1 MPNVDFSL
9 DDFSG
14 VARLFPLPDLVMFP
28 HVAQPLHVFE
38 SRYVE
43 MLEDAMATDRLIA
56 TGLLLPGWETEYE
69 SRPPINPILCIGR
82 VMSQSRTED
91 GRYNILLAGL
101 SRAELIRELPPK
113 RSFRQAKAKLIPD
126 YEPKVEC
133 HRRAE
138 IHRELVDCFRRFI
151 PENQV
156 AQQQLDEVLGDHL
169 HLGPLTDLMAYSL
182 PLDLSFKQMLLAEAD
197 VLQRARLLLE
207 DLTSHAEQHSL
218 ASGFPPKFSAN

>member
-1 MPNVDFSL
+1 MSNVDFKL

-14 VARLFPLPDLVMFP
+14 VARLFPLPNLVMFP

-43 MLEDAMATDRLIA
+43 MLEDALATDRLIA

-69 SRPPINPILCIGR
+69 GRPPMDPILCVGR
-82 VMSQSRTED
+82 VMSQSRTDD
-91 GRYNILLAGL
+91 GTYNILLAGL
-101 SRAELIRELPPK
+101 SRAEMIRELPPQ
-113 RSFRQAKAKLIPD
+113 RSFRQAKARLVAD

-151 PENQV
+151 PENRA
-156 AQQQLDEVLGDHL
+156 AQQQLDEVLGNHL

-182 PLDLSFKQMLLAEAD
+182 PLELTFKQVLLAEAD
-197 VLQRARLLLE
+197 VLQRARLLLK
-207 DLTSHAEQHSL
+207 DLTLHAEQATC